1 MRDAT
6 SKQISETLANMTAE
20 VRDNGLTEAASDMW
34 LHALSMY
41 RKHKLH
47 EDPGHQ
53 PAFDDSQLSM
63 LLRPQAG

>member
-41 RKHKLH
+41 RKHKLNEEPH
-47 EDPGHQ
+47 AQLPDE
-53 PAFDDSQLSM
+53 SQLSM
-63 LLRPQAG
+63 FLRPQAG